1 MRARGIRFTVPPTAQ
16 IDGYSKNHDE
26 PEIPIHPAL
35 EYEIVQAEV
44 AAAATASTAAQ
55 PRREKATRP
64 PSVILCDARLLLSF
78 VGLILFGSANAVLLK
93 LQAVPMYNYP
103 NFLNLFCNIMYIP
116 ICFAY
121 IIPATRNGWFQT
133 NHNDDDEYDPG
144 SSSPAENSFLLK
156 H

>member
-44 AAAATASTAAQ
+44 AAAASTAAQ

-93 LQAVPMYNYP
+93 LQAVPMY
-103 NFLNLFCNIMYIP
+103 IP